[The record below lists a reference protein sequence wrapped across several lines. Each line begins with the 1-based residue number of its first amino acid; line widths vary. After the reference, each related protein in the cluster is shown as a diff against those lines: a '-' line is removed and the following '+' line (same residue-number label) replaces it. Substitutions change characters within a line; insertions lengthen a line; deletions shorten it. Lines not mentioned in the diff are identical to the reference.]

1 MKMVD
6 PEQPPNPPIFKNEN
20 IKKRYQH
27 AKSMAVDAVNLP
39 KIERIEKYS
48 FASLYT
54 GKWGERVDTDDSDD
68 LETDIDTR
76 LIGIPSIK
84 QHAIAKKKSGQR
96 KLKNKDKKTENIETD
111 DEDSYGCS
119 DSFHC
124 LMCLK
129 KLRFS
134 RKLVENHL
142 KKHRYLRR
150 QVVHF

>member
-1 MKMVD
+1 MNKDMVMKMVD

-54 GKWGERVDTDDSDD
+54 GKWGERIDTDDSDD

-76 LIGIPSIK
+76 LIGISSIK
-84 QHAIAKKKSGQR
+84 QQAKTKKKSDQKR
-96 KLKNKDKKTENIETD
+96 IKQKIRNNKGKQVERLQTD
-111 DEDSYGCS
+111 VDDSYLWTEG
-119 DSFHC
+119 FHC
-124 LMCLK
+124 LVCSK
-129 KLRFS
+129 KVKFS
-134 RKLVENHL
+134 KRWWKTI
-142 KKHRYLRR
+142 
-150 QVVHF
+150 